1 MDDLAEAMD
10 GIETV
15 HLTATLYSTFD
26 RLCVRGRPP
35 AHPLAA
41 RVVDLARRA
50 GVSRLIVL
58 SSAAVYGFS
67 RDGRISERIRP
78 LPEHPYELLLA
89 RNEEWLRQQSP
100 PDVVVLRA
108 AQLFGPGEPLLT
120 YLVNRLVAR
129 RPVLLPGGGRAR
141 RTFLAG
147 PDLGRAFLAASL
159 RGEPGAAYLV
169 GGARSS
175 WRELVEAAARA
186 LSVTPQLRRLPYDLA
201 YLATSARLGRGSWP
215 TTYLVDLLS
224 RPQVVEDG
232 WSRRELCWKPEVTTV
247 AAGLVG
253 LADWYR
259 EASAAAPAGA
269 SVISSPHS
277 VGRPRSSAGEVR

>member
-1 MDDLAEAMD
+1 MD
-10 GIETV
+10 GVETV
-15 HLTATLYSTFD
+15 HLATHLYSPFD
-26 RLCVRGRPP
+26 RLRVRDRPP
-35 AHPLAA
+35 VHPFAAH
-41 RVVDLARRA
+41 VVDLARRT

-58 SSAAVYGFS
+58 STVAVYGFS

-78 LPEHPYELLLA
+78 RPEHSYERLLA
-89 RNEEWLRQQSP
+89 RDEEWLRLQWP

-120 YLVNRLVAR
+120 HLVHRLVAR

-169 GGARSS
+169 GGVRSS
-175 WRELVEAAARA
+175 WRNLVEAAARA
-186 LSVTPQLRRLPYDLA
+186 LSVTPRSRRLPYDLA
-201 YLATSARLGRGSWP
+201 YLATSARLGARYWP

-224 RPQVVEDG
+224 RSQVVEDG
-232 WSRRELCWKPEVTTV
+232 WSRRELCWKPEVTTL

-259 EASAAAPAGA
+259 EASAAVPAGAPVVSPRSSAPAGA
-269 SVISSPHS
+269 E
-277 VGRPRSSAGEVR
+277 RVR